1 MSKSLNIFSVETHP
15 ELWGVSVKWKW
26 PEESTWGRRLELQ
39 CLFSDG
45 RLKHD
50 LISWPVTGTH
60 IGGLKAGERVQL
72 RLRPIDKNGNSPEW
86 GLGDWIEGVSSAH
99 AADYLNKIC
108 VDISNQSIHSSLLIN
123 EAFLQ
128 PGIIQNAKLNNAV
141 VNSSYSIQ
149 VKADNSDKQP
159 TAGAIRVSESD
170 QQQVSTGWEIKKA
183 GTAIASSAD
192 ATKLSLSDEM
202 REAVVDAVRNS
213 DLFEPILAELN
224 GQAASLASLQ
234 QAIHDVAND
243 AIRNAMKPGGMLF
256 GR

>member
-1 MSKSLNIFSVETHP
+1 MSKSLNILSVETHP

-60 IGGLKAGERVQL
+60 IGGLKAGERVQI

-86 GLGDWIEGVSSAH
+86 GLGDWVDGISSTNAG
-99 AADYLNKIC
+99 DYLNKLC
-108 VDISNQSIHSSLLIN
+108 FDISNSPIHSSLLIN
-123 EAFLQ
+123 GAFLK

-159 TAGAIRVSESD
+159 AAGAIRVNESD

-213 DLFEPILAELN
+213 VLFESLRTELN
-224 GQAASLASLQ
+224 GQTASVASLQ

-243 AIRNAMKPGGMLF
+243 AIRNAMKPGGMLY

>member
-86 GLGDWIEGVSSAH
+86 CLGDWIEGVSSAH

-108 VDISNQSIHSSLLIN
+108 VDISNSSIYSSLLIN
-123 EAFLQ
+123 DAFLQ
-128 PGIIQNAKLNNAV
+128 PSTTKSEQLDKAV
-141 VNSSYSIQ
+141 TSSSYSIQ

-159 TAGAIRVSESD
+159 AAGAIRVSESD

-192 ATKLSLSDEM
+192 ATKLSLS
-202 REAVVDAVRNS
+202 VSQTKCVRRWWM
-213 DLFEPILAELN
+213 PCVTAICLN
-224 GQAASLASLQ
+224 PLGQ
-234 QAIHDVAND
+234 N
-243 AIRNAMKPGGMLF
+243 
-256 GR
+256 

>member
-1 MSKSLNIFSVETHP
+1 MSKSLNIFSVETNP

-60 IGGLKAGERVQL
+60 IGGLKAGERVQI

-86 GLGDWIEGVSSAH
+86 SVGDWTEGVSSAN
-99 AADYLNKIC
+99 AGDYLNNIC
-108 VDISNQSIHSSLLIN
+108 VDIIKSPIHSSLTIN
-123 EAFLQ
+123 DAFLQ
-128 PGIIQNAKLNNAV
+128 PGSTQSEQLDKAV
-141 VNSSYSIQ
+141 ISSSYSIQ
-149 VKADNSDKQP
+149 VNSNEGGKQRVGG
-159 TAGAIRVSESD
+159 TLSVKGNLYGA
-170 QQQVSTGWEIKKA
+170 Q
-183 GTAIASSAD
+183 IA
-192 ATKLSLSDEM
+192 ATKIKLSDEM

-213 DLFEPILAELN
+213 VLFESLRTELN
-224 GQAASLASLQ
+224 GQTASVASLQ
-234 QAIHDVAND
+234 QAIHDIAND
-243 AIRNAMKPGGMLF
+243 AIRNAMKPGGMLY